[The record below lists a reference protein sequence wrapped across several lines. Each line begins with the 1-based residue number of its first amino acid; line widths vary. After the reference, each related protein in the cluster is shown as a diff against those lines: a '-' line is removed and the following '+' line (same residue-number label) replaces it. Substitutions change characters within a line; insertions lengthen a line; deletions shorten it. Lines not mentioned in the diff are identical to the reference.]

1 MKYQKYI
8 LKAGSLKNLNI
19 AEGTLGSPKSN
30 EVQVS
35 VKSIGLNFADIF
47 AIWGLYSATP
57 KGEFTPGLEY
67 AGEVVALGKGVESLR
82 IGDRVMGVTRF
93 GGYTTALNSDHR
105 YLTKLPLSWSYDE
118 GAAYLVQVLTAYYGL
133 KNLGNIQ
140 KDYRILIHSAAGG
153 VGIWA
158 NRIAKKYG
166 AYTIGTV
173 GTAEKI
179 DFCKNELYNHV
190 ILRSSTFKED
200 LGLIC
205 KDEKLNLVMECI
217 GGEVMQ
223 AGYDMLAE
231 EGRLIIY
238 GSARYASRTDK
249 PKYAKMMYQFL
260 TRPKVD
266 PQKMIELNK
275 GILGFNLIY
284 LYEKADLMN
293 KLLADLEKMDLGKP
307 HVGQTFS
314 FDNLLNALKSFQSG
328 KTMGKVVVNTSI
340 S

>member
-1 MKYQKYI
+1 MNYQKYT
-8 LKAGSLKNLNI
+8 LKAGNLKNLQI
-19 AEGTLGSPKSN
+19 EEGILSPPKPN
-30 EVQVS
+30 EVQVK

-57 KGEFTPGLEY
+57 KGVFTPGLEY
-67 AGEVVALGKGVESLR
+67 SGEVIAKGEAVENLKM
-82 IGDRVMGVTRF
+82 GDRVMGVTRF
-93 GGYTTALNSDHR
+93 GGYTTVINSDQR
-105 YLTKLPLSWSYDE
+105 YLTKLPTDWTYDE
-118 GAAYLVQVLTAYYGL
+118 GAAYLVQVLTAFYGL

-158 NRIAKKYG
+158 NRIAKKLG

-179 DFCKNELYNHV
+179 DFCKKEGYDHV
-190 ILRSSTFKED
+190 ILRASTFKED
-200 LGLIC
+200 LDLIC
-205 KDEKLNLVMECI
+205 REEKLNLVMECI

-260 TRPKVD
+260 TRPKID

-293 KLLADLEKMDLGKP
+293 QLLLELASMDLGKP

-314 FDNLLNALKSFQSG
+314 FDNLLDAVKSFQSG
-328 KTMGKVVVNTSI
+328 KTVGKVVVNV
-340 S
+340 